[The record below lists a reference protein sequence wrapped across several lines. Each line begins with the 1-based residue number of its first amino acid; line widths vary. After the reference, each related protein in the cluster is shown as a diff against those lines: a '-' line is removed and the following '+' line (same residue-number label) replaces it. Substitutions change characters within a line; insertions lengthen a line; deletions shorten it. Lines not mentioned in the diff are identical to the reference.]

1 MNETIKSTIERTRQ
15 YWYIDGF
22 SEMLT
27 GLVFLL
33 LGTINI
39 LSGIYPP
46 SLGSAV
52 TVGVGYPLVILVGTF
67 GGRKWVKSLK
77 EKVTFPRTGYVK
89 YIQPERSSRAKRIVT
104 VFFVAIMVSII
115 TMVISRDLD
124 PFWVVLGTGLIIAA
138 FIAYMAVQ
146 IPLNRFLLLAIW
158 VVIASLISA
167 RVLVSEDIQ
176 MGILL
181 VGSGIGW
188 LVSGGLTLLHYL
200 KDTNP
205 VGPELDA

>member
-1 MNETIKSTIERTRQ
+1 MNKTIESTIQRTRQ

-22 SEMLT
+22 GEMLT

-46 SLGSAV
+46 SMGSAI

-77 EKVTFPRTGYVK
+77 EKITFPRTGYVK
-89 YIQPERSSRAKRIVT
+89 YIQPERSSRVKRMVT
-104 VFFVAIMVSII
+104 GFFFAIMVSII
-115 TMVISRDLD
+115 TMVISRGLD
-124 PFWVVLGTGLIIAA
+124 PFWVVLGTGLLIAA
-138 FIAYMAVQ
+138 FIGYLAIQ

-158 VVIASLISA
+158 VVIISLISA

-181 VGSGIGW
+181 GGSGIGW
-188 LVSGGLTLLHYL
+188 LVSGGLSLLYYL
-200 KDTNP
+200 KETKPASLEMD
-205 VGPELDA
+205 E

>member
-1 MNETIKSTIERTRQ
+1 MNATIKSTIERTRQ

-46 SLGSAV
+46 SFGSAV
-52 TVGVGYPLVILVGTF
+52 TVGIGYPLVILIGTF

-77 EKVTFPRTGYVK
+77 EKITFPRTGYVK
-89 YIQPERSSRAKRIVT
+89 YIQPERSSRVKRMGT
-104 VFFVAIMVSII
+104 AFFVAIMVSII
-115 TMVISRDLD
+115 TMVISRGLD
-124 PFWVVLGTGLIIAA
+124 PFWVVLGTGLLIAA
-138 FIAYMAVQ
+138 FIAYLAVQ

-158 VVIASLISA
+158 VVIVSLISA
-167 RVLVSEDIQ
+167 RILVSEDIQ

-181 VGSGIGW
+181 GGSGIGW
-188 LVSGGLTLLHYL
+188 LVSGGLSLLHYL
-200 KDTNP
+200 RETKSAS
-205 VGPELDA
+205 PEMDE

>member
-1 MNETIKSTIERTRQ
+1 MDATIKSTIERTRQ

-22 SEMLT
+22 SEVLT
-27 GLVFLL
+27 GLIFLL
-33 LGTINI
+33 LGTINVF
-39 LSGIYPP
+39 SGIYPP

-77 EKVTFPRTGYVK
+77 EKITFPRTGYVK

-124 PFWVVLGTGLIIAA
+124 PFWVVFGTGLIIAA
-138 FIAYMAVQ
+138 FIAYMAIQ
-146 IPLNRFLLLAIW
+146 IPLNRFILLAIW
-158 VVIASLISA
+158 VVIVSLISA
-167 RVLVSEDIQ
+167 KALVPEDIQ

-188 LVSGGLTLLHYL
+188 LVSGGLTLLRYM
-200 KDTNP
+200 KETKPASQEMD
-205 VGPELDA
+205 E